1 MLGSCEFPAAFFILV
16 SLFPVMK
23 AKELEA
29 MKAAR
34 QEEYIKLKVRK
45 EELQQELVAK
55 MNKLRELC
63 LKEAVSCASF
73 LVTF

>member
-1 MLGSCEFPAAFFILV
+1 MLLP
-16 SLFPVMK
+16 LFPVMK

-34 QEEYIKLKVRK
+34 QEEYVKLKVRK
-45 EELQQELVAK
+45 EELQQELLSK

-63 LKEAVSCASF
+63 LKEAVSWAF
-73 LVTF
+73 LVAF